1 MRKMT
6 SQVTRASVMELARL
20 PHHNL
25 HVVERELPMA
35 DVLDMIR
42 WLLQTFSIIRSGGKL
57 PKNIFPIFFPIFPG
71 AVSCWRCL
79 RLGPR
84 PALSRC
90 VDNKTPCVLTFFT
103 WFFNLMVLL
112 GARLGACSTKGRW

>member
-1 MRKMT
+1 MGLLLDALDDLPGDEGECDGACQAASPQPARGGEGVAHGGRPRHD
-6 SQVTRASVMELARL
+6 QVAVA
-20 PHHNL
+20 
-25 HVVERELPMA
+25 
-35 DVLDMIR
+35 
-42 WLLQTFSIIRSGGKL
+42 SGGKL

-84 PALSRC
+84 PALSRY